1 MSRLARNLAVVGMV
15 GGMLLAT
22 SSAAVARSDK
32 PPTRGTDCVVQ
43 YIDERGGIVRTETE
57 PEGREHGRFRCVAGQ
72 WTFAW
77 DPFGADD
84 RIVAD
89 EIWID
94 PSGAV
99 SVRRFTGPA
108 LGNDLTMGEIAAI
121 AQAVTG
127 SGDVLIDRAIVAV
140 DDGKERT
147 PEQVEA
153 LLAGKDTTGVRVLKT
168 IDKPDAALSAKDII
182 DEAGGTPET
191 TVVYFSFWGAIKAAL
206 SWVADTIGE
215 IGEWIDR
222 HCGWGPSP
230 NGLGVVVTCR
240 W

>member
-1 MSRLARNLAVVGMV
+1 M
-15 GGMLLAT
+15 
-22 SSAAVARSDK
+22 
-32 PPTRGTDCVVQ
+32 
-43 YIDERGGIVRTETE
+43 
-57 PEGREHGRFRCVAGQ
+57 
-72 WTFAW
+72 
-77 DPFGADD
+77 
-84 RIVAD
+84 IVAD
-89 EIWID
+89 AIWVD
-94 PSGAV
+94 PSGTV

-108 LGNDLTMGEIAAI
+108 LGNDLTLGEIAAI

-127 SGDVLIDRAIVAV
+127 SRKVLIDRAIVAV

-168 IDKPDAALSAKDII
+168 IEKPDRASSAKDVI

-191 TVVYFSFWGAIKAAL
+191 TVVYFSLWGAIKSAL

-230 NGLGVVVTCR
+230 NGLGVVITCR